1 MRKSFR
7 QTKSKREPVSLNTR
21 RDTSSVVEEDSF
33 EHVEQPQQQQLSTAR
48 QEDGKVVMVLGGTG
62 ATGSHV
68 LRDLENDEKVDK
80 ILLITRRQL
89 IEEDVSCSTQKVRL
103 QDIKNYFLMLRSWL

>member
-7 QTKSKREPVSLNTR
+7 QTKSKREPVSLTT
-21 RDTSSVVEEDSF
+21 RDTSSVDEDSF
-33 EHVEQPQQQQLSTAR
+33 ERVGQPQQQQQLSTAC

-68 LRDLENDEKVDK
+68 LRDLENDEKVEK

-89 IEEDVSCSTQKVRL
+89 TEQDVSCSTQKVRL
-103 QDIKNYFLMLRSWL
+103 QDIKTYFL

>member
-21 RDTSSVVEEDSF
+21 DTSSVYEDSF
-33 EHVEQPQQQQLSTAR
+33 EQVGQPRPQQQLSTGR
-48 QEDGKVVMVLGGTG
+48 QDEGKVVMVLGGTG

-68 LRDLENDEKVDK
+68 LRDLEDDEKVEK

-89 IEEDVSCSTQKVRL
+89 TDEDVSCSTQKVRL
-103 QDIKNYFLMLRSWL
+103 LQDIKTYLLWL

>member
-21 RDTSSVVEEDSF
+21 DTSSVYEDSF
-33 EHVEQPQQQQLSTAR
+33 EQVGQPQQQQLSTCR
-48 QEDGKVVMVLGGTG
+48 QDEGKVVMVLGGTG

-68 LRDLENDEKVDK
+68 LRDLEDDEKVEK

-89 IEEDVSCSTQKVRL
+89 TEEDVSCSTQKVRL
-103 QDIKNYFLMLRSWL
+103 QDIKTYLLWL